1 MTALVDTG
9 FLYATLDTSDKNH
22 QRVTDALVN
31 VTDVLLLPTIVL
43 VELTYLL
50 QARLGHT
57 AIRRFIQQLEDSP
70 LQFEVITKADVPRI
84 YELLDQ
90 YADMRLDF
98 VDAAI
103 VTLAERLNI
112 RRILTVDERDFC
124 IIRPRYCDYFDILP

>member
-1 MTALVDTG
+1 MTALIDTG
-9 FLYATLDTSDKNH
+9 FLYATLDKGDKNH
-22 QRVTDALVN
+22 QRVTDTL
-31 VTDVLLLPTIVL
+31 TGLDDGLLLPTIVL

-50 QARLGHT
+50 QARLGH
-57 AIRRFIQQLEDSP
+57 AAMRLFIQQLEHSP
-70 LQFEVITKADVPRI
+70 LQFEIITKADVPRI

-112 RRILTVDERDFC
+112 RRILTVDGDFY
-124 IIRPRYCDYFDILP
+124 IVRPKHCDYFEILP